1 MIELSYWYFFF
12 SKFYNFI
19 LIKNNLN
26 SKLLILLFE
35 QNFFLNKKITFKSIN
50 KYLNFKINFKI
61 NTINEKTF
69 NDDKIIKKFYYSKKN
84 SKIEYKFFNLFF
96 IFNYSLFNSD
106 FKPHYN
112 SKFFYI
118 SNFSDKI
125 IILDC
130 TKFLIRWK
138 EAYDLIFNIFFYNF
152 NPIIFSS
159 NFFKKE
165 VLALNWN
172 YNTFEINLWKY
183 YFPFFI
189 FKLNNYNKKTDFFFN
204 KLNSLGINFF
214 LITDCLYHFKNL
226 HYIKK
231 KNLYSIGLINLEL
244 NPWLVD
250 YPILNFFESFLTQLF
265 FFKLLIFIERRVIF
279 FKHNLFK
286 NLWYVF
292 LFKKQIVSSSK

>member
-1 MIELSYWYFFF
+1 
-12 SKFYNFI
+12 
-19 LIKNNLN
+19 
-26 SKLLILLFE
+26 
-35 QNFFLNKKITFKSIN
+35 
-50 KYLNFKINFKI
+50 
-61 NTINEKTF
+61 
-69 NDDKIIKKFYYSKKN
+69 
-84 SKIEYKFFNLFF
+84 
-96 IFNYSLFNSD
+96 
-106 FKPHYN
+106 
-112 SKFFYI
+112 
-118 SNFSDKI
+118 
-125 IILDC
+125 
-130 TKFLIRWK
+130 
-138 EAYDLIFNIFFYNF
+138 
-152 NPIIFSS
+152 
-159 NFFKKE
+159 
-165 VLALNWN
+165 LNWN
-172 YNTFEINLWKY
+172 YNIFEINLWKY

-214 LITDCLYHFKNL
+214 LITDCFYHFKNL

-292 LFKKQIVSSSK
+292 LIKKTYHKFL